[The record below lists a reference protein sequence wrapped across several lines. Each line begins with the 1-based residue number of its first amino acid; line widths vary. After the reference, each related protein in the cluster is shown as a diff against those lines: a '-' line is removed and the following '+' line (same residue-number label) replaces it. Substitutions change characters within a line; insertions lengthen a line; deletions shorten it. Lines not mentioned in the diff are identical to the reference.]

1 MPEHRGRN
9 FWVEKIEAQSEG
21 HLSVPKFC
29 ESNRLVLSTFRSWR
43 QRLKDESLLK
53 TQVETHTLVELKVK
67 TEPPVLPAVKGPT
80 FFEVLLDNGVIF
92 RWPLGTDP
100 AYVAE
105 TTTAVLESRC

>member
-29 ESNRLVLSTFRSWR
+29 ESNHLVLKTFRSWR

-53 TQVETHTLVELKVK
+53 TQVGTNTLVELKVK
-67 TEPPVLPAVKGPT
+67 NEPPVLPAVKGPA
-80 FFEVLLDNGVIF
+80 FFEVILDNGVIF